1 MEKNME
7 EVSKNILEKE
17 NESRLLTIGSSPHIR
32 SNNSTFKIML
42 DVIIALTPAVA
53 DRKSVV

>member
-1 MEKNME
+1 ME

-42 DVIIALTPAVA
+42 DVIIVLTPAA
-53 DRKSVV
+53 L